1 MRLLS
6 SRRLKIAIS
15 LGLFAFF
22 FYSTDLEVLKR
33 QLAAAPPELLTLA
46 FLGYLLSQALS
57 AYKWQ
62 VLARP
67 LGFLQS
73 LRVFVVY
80 YFVGGYLNLFAPS
93 TVVGDVGR
101 GLLLASHGG
110 NTSSALYSVA
120 VDRVS
125 GLVMLVWLNAT
136 GFLLFGPTILPT
148 TLCYTVTVA
157 AIASLLAW
165 WVLPYVLQ
173 FPFANRRFIKRIV
186 EKLIVPYQENAAT
199 LGYACVLSYVF
210 HWLQLSLQVL
220 LVYALNL
227 PVPLWYLML
236 FIPLVHI
243 LSALPLSFAGLGV
256 REGGYVTFLA
266 LIGVGNGQALA
277 FGLLWSA
284 LVLGS
289 GLVGG
294 LVLLFSSEVQV
305 SLATKKSPS

>member
-1 MRLLS
+1 LRFLS
-6 SRRLKIAIS
+6 SRWFKIVVS
-15 LGLFAFF
+15 LGLFGFLL
-22 FYSTDLEVLKR
+22 YSTDTDALRKQLVAVR
-33 QLAAAPPELLTLA
+33 FDFLAAAFT
-46 FLGYLLSQALS
+46 GYLLSQVLS
-57 AYKWQ
+57 AYKWR

-67 LGFLQS
+67 LGFLQPF
-73 LRVFVVY
+73 RPFVVY

-93 TVVGDVGR
+93 TVVGDIGR
-101 GLLLASHGG
+101 GLLLATDGG
-110 NTSSALYSVA
+110 NTGAALYSVV

-125 GLVMLVWLNAT
+125 GLVMLVWVSAT

-148 TLCYTVTVA
+148 TLCYGVA
-157 AIASLLAW
+157 AVAFAALLMW
-165 WVLPYVLQ
+165 WALPYILQ
-173 FPFANRRFIKRIV
+173 FQFANRPFIERIV
-186 EKLIVPYQENAAT
+186 EKLIVPYQENATT
-199 LGYACVLSYVF
+199 LGYACVISYVF
-210 HWLQLSLQVL
+210 HWFQLSLQVL

-256 REGGYVTFLA
+256 REGGYVAFLS
-266 LIGVGNGQALA
+266 LVGVGKDQALA

-294 LVLLFSSEVQV
+294 LVLLFSSEVR
-305 SLATKKSPS
+305 LALAEKSHS